1 MQKPV
6 TILLAALVAVTT
18 VPNATAWSHGGH
30 MTAAAIAFSEIE
42 RQRPELAS
50 KLGMLLVA
58 HPDSG
63 PFSVAAGDSKGM
75 ERFRKTFV
83 ECSRWPDDIRLT
95 AQDQS
100 AWHTARWPVIAD
112 DAPPE
117 ARAAAARRGDR
128 PAGQAIEALQLNYAV
143 FSSPETKSAEAAR
156 SLCWLLHL
164 VGDIHQPMHVSD
176 YYSRQYP
183 GSNLAGSLAYVADP
197 VGEGTMTLHMLW
209 DSNTLRT
216 SEYSQIEPIAR
227 QHMERF
233 PRSSLPELTAFHGPA
248 DFLAWARESY
258 QVAVDFAYGQAI
270 ETVSDP
276 NQEADADRVVKNMIR
291 WVIEGVS
298 PVAEAPEVPAAY
310 WEELQRQAM
319 RRITLAGYRL
329 ADAIIAADDHVTALK
344 APIDA
349 P

>member
-1 MQKPV
+1 MNKPV
-6 TILLAALVAVTT
+6 IMLLAALAAVAT
-18 VPNATAWSHGGH
+18 VPSAKAWDHGGH
-30 MTAAAIAFSEIE
+30 MTSAAIAFSEIE

-58 HPDSG
+58 HSDPG

-75 ERFRKTFV
+75 ERFRRTFV
-83 ECSRWPDDIRLT
+83 ECSRWPDDIRFT

-117 ARAAAARRGDR
+117 ARAAARHGDR

-143 FSSPETKSAEAAR
+143 FSSPEAKSAEAAR

-164 VGDIHQPMHVSD
+164 VGDIHEPMHASD

-197 VGEGTMTLHMLW
+197 VDEGTLTLHMLW

-216 SEYSQIEPIAR
+216 SEYSDIEPIAR
-227 QHMERF
+227 QYMERF
-233 PRSSLPELTAFHGPA
+233 PRSSLPELAAHDGPA

-258 QVAVDFAYGQAI
+258 QLAVDFAYGQAI

-276 NQEADADRVVKNMIR
+276 NQEPDADRVVKNMIR

-329 ADAIIAADDHVTALK
+329 ADAIIAADDHATALK
-344 APIDA
+344 APINA